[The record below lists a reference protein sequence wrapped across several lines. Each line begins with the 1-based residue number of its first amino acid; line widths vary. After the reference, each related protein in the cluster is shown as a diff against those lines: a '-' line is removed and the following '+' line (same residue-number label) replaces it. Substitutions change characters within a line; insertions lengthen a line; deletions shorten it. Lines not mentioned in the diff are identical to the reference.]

1 MLWKGKAQW
10 VIPPCK
16 VGILSHLWCLSK
28 SQCWSFQQAQF
39 DWHHVVH
46 NLFNFCRNHTTFKQH
61 WKRTQNM
68 QFALLI
74 SDTSMT
80 LKQSKGQSNLKDLA
94 LMVSKK
100 RQTLK
105 VFVQTRKYVNYL
117 TSIYAKIKNL
127 FDAMNT
133 TIVQSFNWIR
143 KYNFQ
148 LKLTLLW
155 VWNTIKVTESGMNE

>member
-1 MLWKGKAQW
+1 
-10 VIPPCK
+10 
-16 VGILSHLWCLSK
+16 
-28 SQCWSFQQAQF
+28 
-39 DWHHVVH
+39 
-46 NLFNFCRNHTTFKQH
+46 
-61 WKRTQNM
+61 M

-148 LKLTLLW
+148 LKLTLL
-155 VWNTIKVTESGMNE
+155 